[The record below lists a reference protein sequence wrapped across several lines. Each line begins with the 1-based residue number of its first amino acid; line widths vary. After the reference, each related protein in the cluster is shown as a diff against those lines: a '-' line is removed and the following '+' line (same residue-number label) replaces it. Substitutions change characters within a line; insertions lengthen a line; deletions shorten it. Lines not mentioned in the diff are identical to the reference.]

1 MAETT
6 ETTET
11 TDISFQ
17 PEAPLRTDLLSGS
30 PGKPTPMSGV
40 EAGEAPRELPTPE
53 EITAWLRGRDLPQL
67 GRLFDGL
74 TAADI
79 ESLAAR
85 LRGERLLPGPQA
97 WATGAAPR
105 DPLAFDRLPEVG
117 RLRVRYKNQELSRR
131 RLAQLRLVWE
141 ELGGRRP
148 ADWTVADLFTAMPG
162 TVRRGRPVD
171 WTELL
176 SALRDI
182 WRDLERREARERLTA
197 LGRCLTRIAQG

>member
-1 MAETT
+1 MA
-6 ETTET
+6 ET

-17 PEAPLRTDLLSGS
+17 PEAPLRTGVPSES
-30 PGKPTPMSGV
+30 TGKPTPLSGV
-40 EAGEAPRELPTPE
+40 EAGAEAPGVRPAPE
-53 EITAWLRGRDLPQL
+53 EIAAWLRGRDLPHL

-79 ESLAAR
+79 EGLAAR
-85 LRGERLLPGPQA
+85 LRGERLLPGPPT

-141 ELGGRRP
+141 EMGGRRP

-162 TVRRGRPVD
+162 IVRRGRPVD

-176 SALRDI
+176 SALRDT
-182 WRDLERREARERLTA
+182 WRDLEPGEARERLTL

>member
-1 MAETT
+1 MA
-6 ETTET
+6 ET

-17 PEAPLRTDLLSGS
+17 PEAPLRTDLPSVS
-30 PGKPTPMSGV
+30 PGKPTPPSG
-40 EAGEAPRELPTPE
+40 AEAPRELPTPE
-53 EITAWLRGRDLPQL
+53 EIAAWLRGRDLPHL

-79 ESLAAR
+79 EGLAAQ
-85 LRGERLLPGPQA
+85 LRRERLLPGPTS

-131 RLAQLRLVWE
+131 RLAQLHLGWE

-148 ADWTVADLFTAMPG
+148 ADWTAADLFTAMPG
-162 TVRRGRPVD
+162 IVRRGRPVD

-182 WRDLERREARERLTA
+182 WGDLEPREARERLTS
-197 LGRCLTRIAQG
+197 LGRCLTRIAHA

>member
-1 MAETT
+1 MA
-6 ETTET
+6 ET

-17 PEAPLRTDLLSGS
+17 PEAPFRTEEPSAS
-30 PGKPTPMSGV
+30 PGKATPPSGV
-40 EAGEAPRELPTPE
+40 PRVSPAAE
-53 EITAWLRGRDLPQL
+53 EILAWLRGRDLPPL
-67 GRLFDGL
+67 GGLFEGL
-74 TAADI
+74 TATDV
-79 ESLAAR
+79 ESLTAE
-85 LRGERLLPGPQA
+85 LRRERLLPGPTS

-162 TVRRGRPVD
+162 IVRRGRPVD

-182 WRDLERREARERLTA
+182 WRDLEPREARERLTA
-197 LGRCLTRIAQG
+197 LGRCLTRIAHA

>member
-1 MAETT
+1 MA
-6 ETTET
+6 ET

-17 PEAPLRTDLLSGS
+17 PEAPLRTDLPSGS
-30 PGKPTPMSGV
+30 PGKPTPPSGA
-40 EAGEAPRELPTPE
+40 EAAGQAPGPE
-53 EITAWLRGRDLPQL
+53 EITAWLRGRDLPTL
-67 GRLFDGL
+67 GGLFDGM
-74 TAADI
+74 TAAGL
-79 ESLAAR
+79 EGLAAE
-85 LRGERLLPGPQA
+85 LRRERLIPGPA
-97 WATGAAPR
+97 SWSTGAAPR

-162 TVRRGRPVD
+162 IVRREGHGRPVD

-176 SALRDI
+176 SALRDV
-182 WRDLERREARERLTA
+182 WRDLELREARERLTA
-197 LGRCLTRIAQG
+197 LGRCLNRIARG

>member
-1 MAETT
+1 MA
-6 ETTET
+6 ET

-17 PEAPLRTDLLSGS
+17 PEAPLRTDLPSGS
-30 PGKPTPMSGV
+30 PGKPTPLSGAAAGA
-40 EAGEAPRELPTPE
+40 EAGGEAPTPE
-53 EITAWLRGRDLPQL
+53 EITAWLRGRDLPNL
-67 GRLFDGL
+67 GRLFDGR
-74 TAADI
+74 TAADL
-79 ESLAAR
+79 EGLAAR
-85 LRGERLLPGPQA
+85 LRGERLLPGLA
-97 WATGAAPR
+97 SWSTGAAPR

-162 TVRRGRPVD
+162 IVRREGRGRPVD

-182 WRDLERREARERLTA
+182 WRDLEPGEARERLTW
-197 LGRCLTRIAQG
+197 LGRCLTRIAHA